1 MMPWPR
7 DRYQTICGRILVSLI
22 SPTCP
27 RKNSKNF
34 LITESLDSE
43 LTMPLAY
50 GLSMGAHLIHRP
62 RGILAPVSILGVST
76 RPEAACRAKRFMME
90 RFGPLRIV
98 RDHLVNP
105 AQIGLTQFTFIW
117 KSFEFCIGMEKHLPR
132 LSRRR
137 RTY

>member
-27 RKNSKNF
+27 RKNSKDF

-43 LTMPLAY
+43 LTKPLAY
-50 GLSMGAHLIHRP
+50 GLSMGAHLINRP
-62 RGILAPVSILGVST
+62 QGILPPVSTLGVST
-76 RPEAACRAKRFMME
+76 RPEAAFRAKRFIME

-98 RDHLVNP
+98 GDTFVNP
-105 AQIGLTQFTFIW
+105 V
-117 KSFEFCIGMEKHLPR
+117 
-132 LSRRR
+132 
-137 RTY
+137 